1 MKYPYFRGL
10 EADRYSF
17 YRVPKALIKVDLFE
31 KMSGD
36 AKLLYAVLLDRMNL
50 SLKNGW
56 QDENGN
62 AYIICTIDEIMD
74 SIRCARQKAVK
85 LLDEL
90 EHEYQLIERRRQG
103 LGKPNLLYVK
113 DLYAGLSQSNY
124 WKYENQTSGGLKSE
138 LPGVWKSNGSKTDI
152 NNNTDSSETDQIYS
166 AQSGENISGEMREDE
181 RYRLYFQDKLEI
193 PILEKNF
200 PHDRE
205 ILMEILELLVETV
218 TSRKKF
224 LRICGEEKPKEVVKS
239 RLMKLDSIYSGMFDL
254 MVGGEVQAEIVNHI
268 QHYRESPLV
277 QKAIS
282 DMKTLLEKR
291 QASKELEE
299 RPSTRQSVR
308 EALKNRKKAQEQQS
322 NQEQEKP
329 KKAKKKGEME
339 L

>member
-56 QDENGN
+56 QDEDGN

-138 LPGVWKSNGSKTDI
+138 LPGVWKSNGSNCKIQGEKRRMMKEKKLSQIILKLHDRAEAAKYDG
-152 NNNTDSSETDQIYS
+152 DSSPPYQEV
-166 AQSGENISGEMREDE
+166 EMLNFHDEESVVHTVLEDFYAVGTLADELTHGFHMEE
-181 RYRLYFQDKLEI
+181 RGYI
-193 PILEKNF
+193 
-200 PHDRE
+200 DR
-205 ILMEILELLVETV
+205 T
-218 TSRKKF
+218 
-224 LRICGEEKPKEVVKS
+224 EVNS
-239 RLMKLDSIYSGMFDL
+239 RLIAF
-254 MVGGEVQAEIVNHI
+254 A
-268 QHYRESPLV
+268 R
-277 QKAIS
+277 
-282 DMKTLLEKR
+282 
-291 QASKELEE
+291 ELERILDKWE
-299 RPSTRQSVR
+299 THAVLI
-308 EALKNRKKAQEQQS
+308 A
-322 NQEQEKP
+322 
-329 KKAKKKGEME
+329 
-339 L
+339 